1 MGEDAHRWRARVGNR
16 GYTPSPKNFDAL
28 LVGFYEGS
36 KLLFAAKVRNG
47 FVPAAREAV
56 FRQFSGRQIPK
67 CPFAN
72 LPESKKGRCGE
83 GLTAA
88 EMEKCI

>member
-47 FVPAAREAV
+47 FVPARAGSCVSAV
-56 FRQFSGRQIPK
+56 QWSTDP
-67 CPFAN
+67 
-72 LPESKKGRCGE
+72 
-83 GLTAA
+83 
-88 EMEKCI
+88 